1 MSMRRF
7 TLGLVLGSTIAAAAQ
22 DNRGVAAFMTA
33 LERAT
38 ARGDRAAV
46 AAMVRYP
53 LTVSAAGVNIPV
65 NDRAAFLRYYD
76 GIFTDDVRRAV
87 ASGEAVRRGILRIS
101 RDGSAPKIFAINV
114 PAGGRR
120 VARHDTERGIFRAG
134 SDSRQLA
141 GALARGQRA
150 SYVVF
155 AKRGQQLDVRID
167 GVRGRD
173 VIARVVEASTGAPV
187 DTRAR
192 DGVRAWAG
200 RVSATGDYR
209 IDVERVAPGGAVLA
223 YTLIVSV
230 R

>member
-1 MSMRRF
+1 M
-7 TLGLVLGSTIAAAAQ
+7 LGSTIAAVAQ
-22 DNRGVAAFMTA
+22 DNPGIAAFMTA

-38 ARGDRAAV
+38 ARGDRGAV

-53 LTVSAAGVNIPV
+53 LTVSAAGLNIPV

-76 GIFTDDVRRAV
+76 VIFTDDVRRAV

-114 PAGGRR
+114 PAGARHG
-120 VARHDTERGIFRAG
+120 ARHDTARVIFRAG

-141 GALARGQRA
+141 GALTMGQRA

-155 AKRGQQLDVRID
+155 AKQGQLLEVRID

-173 VIARVVEASTGAPV
+173 VVARVVDASTDAPV

-192 DGVRAWAG
+192 EGARAWAG
-200 RVSATGDYR
+200 RVTATGDYR
-209 IDVERVAPGGAVLA
+209 IDVERVAGGAAALP
-223 YTLIVSV
+223 YTLVVSV